1 MTNQLQL
8 VNTLVA
14 DGRADFTFRD
24 AVKLLGVSPTSAAN
38 SLSRLSESGL
48 IDRVSRGHYAVR
60 PLGSLGTSAVS
71 DNLALA
77 VGAAFGKR
85 PHRIAYRSALSELG
99 LLIHPVRTI
108 TVAYPQQV
116 GFSKISGW
124 PLRVVIERP
133 ETIHLG
139 AEPLEHSWR
148 SSLERALLES
158 AMRID
163 LVGGVDRL
171 AEALVSGSRDAN
183 PEIIHQLARALGG
196 RGLAAERRLA
206 SLVSALKLPLALYPE
221 PHSAH
226 RRIRLDPGD
235 EQVSWIDTDFG
246 VAWNVPLEEL
256 RAEVEN

>member
-1 MTNQLQL
+1 MTNQLEL
-8 VNTLVA
+8 VNNLVA
-14 DGRADFTFRD
+14 DGRTDFTFRD
-24 AVKLLGVSPTSAAN
+24 AVEMLGVSPTSTAN
-38 SLSRLSESGL
+38 SLNRLSESGI

-71 DNLALA
+71 DDLALA
-77 VGAAFGKR
+77 VGAAFRNR

-99 LLIHPVRTI
+99 LLIHPVRTV

-116 GFSKISGW
+116 RFSKISGW

-133 ETIHLG
+133 DTIQLG
-139 AEPLEHSWR
+139 AERIEHSWR

-158 AMRID
+158 AMRVD

-171 AEALVSGSRDAN
+171 AEALVSGSHDAN
-183 PEIIHQLARALGG
+183 SELIHQLAKAFGG

-206 SLVSALKLPLALYPE
+206 SLATALELPLVLKAE
-221 PHSAH
+221 PYSPQ
-226 RRIRLDPGD
+226 RKIRLDPRD
-235 EQVSWIDTDFG
+235 EQTVWIDPAFE
-246 VAWNVPLEEL
+246 VAWNIPLNEL